1 MPRLKL
7 ALLLFV
13 KEPFSPLGI
22 SPNEEMIRFA
32 LLFKQ
37 FLEATNS
44 RVSLFLPGR
53 LIEVLLK
60 YSPQEAA
67 WMRERV
73 RDGHLEMMGGGF
85 YDAMLPLFPTQ
96 LQEIQLQKYRDLVSK
111 NFSVEPSGYF
121 NSSMAWE
128 IGMTETLAKKGYEYT
143 LVGEESLQEA
153 LGRST
158 RVSGWYTTEDCGS
171 VMRLLSVA
179 TDLSEAISQGGA
191 TACAKFDSLPETE
204 KHWVAAVSVPIS
216 NPELLSHFFTDLTE
230 IILKQEIQSWTISHI
245 FEQQFSEGKINL
257 MSAVGSNVGLPTAS
271 HSCRELLIRRPE
283 ADFLHK
289 SLLAAYRHAEATLQG
304 SVLEDIQN
312 ILLPVMAPEYYSDLP
327 GNEGVQ
333 SPGVRWK
340 GNREVIEAEKKI
352 VRQTGLTGQ
361 SIEVADYLME
371 GHRQILVNNSQMA
384 FLLEQQRGGALRSL
398 IYKPSSL
405 NLVNALRQDG
415 DISFAFLDHLLDP
428 SLNDVGSFESA
439 LNDHAGQLKSP
450 YDYQINRLE
459 AQVDVLLRSE
469 QVATIAEN
477 KHVFHVDKVF
487 SVKWGKPF
495 LDLSYTLVNTTFS
508 EVNGYFGTELDLGMR
523 MFDKKTS
530 AIKING
536 AKISIDFT
544 TSTLYSNVKSF
555 VLKDGLLS
563 YAICF
568 DLPREAHVMVSPVLS
583 TLRSAAP
590 NLVQGIRLF
599 FFWNMELKPQGTEAF
614 NLRMK
619 LSKRGIFL

>member
-1 MPRLKL
+1 
-7 ALLLFV
+7 
-13 KEPFSPLGI
+13 
-22 SPNEEMIRFA
+22 
-32 LLFKQ
+32 
-37 FLEATNS
+37 
-44 RVSLFLPGR
+44 
-53 LIEVLLK
+53 
-60 YSPQEAA
+60 
-67 WMRERV
+67 
-73 RDGHLEMMGGGF
+73 
-85 YDAMLPLFPTQ
+85 
-96 LQEIQLQKYRDLVSK
+96 
-111 NFSVEPSGYF
+111 
-121 NSSMAWE
+121 
-128 IGMTETLAKKGYEYT
+128 
-143 LVGEESLQEA
+143 
-153 LGRST
+153 
-158 RVSGWYTTEDCGS
+158 
-171 VMRLLSVA
+171 
-179 TDLSEAISQGGA
+179 
-191 TACAKFDSLPETE
+191 
-204 KHWVAAVSVPIS
+204 
-216 NPELLSHFFTDLTE
+216 
-230 IILKQEIQSWTISHI
+230 
-245 FEQQFSEGKINL
+245 
-257 MSAVGSNVGLPTAS
+257 
-271 HSCRELLIRRPE
+271 
-283 ADFLHK
+283 
-289 SLLAAYRHAEATLQG
+289 
-304 SVLEDIQN
+304 
-312 ILLPVMAPEYYSDLP
+312 
-327 GNEGVQ
+327 
-333 SPGVRWK
+333 
-340 GNREVIEAEKKI
+340 
-352 VRQTGLTGQ
+352 
-361 SIEVADYLME
+361 
-371 GHRQILVNNSQMA
+371 
-384 FLLEQQRGGALRSL
+384 
-398 IYKPSSL
+398 
-405 NLVNALRQDG
+405 VNALRQDG

-563 YAICF
+563 YAICI